1 MGQPYPARC
10 AEGPA
15 SRAEGNTRAQK
26 YETVKLYLIGE
37 EITKHS
43 PSDGEPLTG
52 SQVREGIAVQGS
64 HSFARLSG
72 AGTAIP
78 ISRPAGQRNAQ
89 NEGVG
94 VWFAECTMGG
104 GKPIYGPNQ
113 RLTQMDRRPVETPP
127 SMQPQGTHVT
137 AYPIHAS
144 TPPNHKMAGGRG
156 LGISPGSSMRASRRY
171 RDPNPNHIRTMATRL
186 AACAAM
192 GYLRSL
198 SRYLDLYPILFYGV
212 SLTVSQ

>member
-52 SQVREGIAVQGS
+52 SQAREGIAVQGS

-89 NEGVG
+89 NEGSA
-94 VWFAECTMGG
+94 F
-104 GKPIYGPNQ
+104 
-113 RLTQMDRRPVETPP
+113 
-127 SMQPQGTHVT
+127 
-137 AYPIHAS
+137 
-144 TPPNHKMAGGRG
+144 G
-156 LGISPGSSMRASRRY
+156 LRNVQWEGESLFT
-171 RDPNPNHIRTMATRL
+171 DRL
-186 AACAAM
+186 AAHPD
-192 GYLRSL
+192 GPST
-198 SRYLDLYPILFYGV
+198 SRDASVHATARDPCHCISDTCIYPSEPQDGGA
-212 SLTVSQ
+212 

>member
-52 SQVREGIAVQGS
+52 SQAREGIAVQGS

-104 GKPIYGPNQ
+104 GKPIYGPISGSPRWTVDQ
-113 RLTQMDRRPVETPP
+113 SRRLRPCNRKGPMSLHIRYMHLPLRT
-127 SMQPQGTHVT
+127 TRW
-137 AYPIHAS
+137 
-144 TPPNHKMAGGRG
+144 RG
-156 LGISPGSSMRASRRY
+156 LGVSPGSSMRASRRY

-192 GYLRSL
+192 GYLRIL
-198 SRYLDLYPILFYGV
+198 SRYLDLYPILYYGV